1 MVLVIG
7 AGTFTK
13 MYRLTQEW
21 AHDQWWPIILYFL
34 EFASWMEAPRDKK
47 KKWFRNDLS
56 KGSPREVAENVLV
69 LRFQAVVLQPELT
82 SELPGGPVITQITG
96 PHP

>member
-1 MVLVIG
+1 M
-7 AGTFTK
+7 
-13 MYRLTQEW
+13 
-21 AHDQWWPIILYFL
+21 LYFL
-34 EFASWMEAPRDKK
+34 EFARLPET
-47 KKWFRNDLS
+47 KWFRNYLS
-56 KGSPREVAENVLV
+56 QGSPREVAEDVPV